1 MKPTKTRKFHFKG
14 QIFQKLF
21 FQTWKI
27 IQWNFRKPCI
37 TNQSQTSY
45 DQCGSYPGVLQV
57 LNVRSIVTILH
68 CSGQN
73 PEAFA
78 SDGIDHGTTI
88 SEEVDAP
95 DDQHAAIVCKPEN
108 VNTFHFSKAATTV
121 LGAFNEHYMKLLT
134 DV

>member
-1 MKPTKTRKFHFKG
+1 M
-14 QIFQKLF
+14 
-21 FQTWKI
+21 
-27 IQWNFRKPCI
+27 
-37 TNQSQTSY
+37 
-45 DQCGSYPGVLQV
+45 

-73 PEAFA
+73 PEAFS

-88 SEEVDAP
+88 REEVDAP

-108 VNTFHFSKAATTV
+108 VNTTLHFSKAATTV